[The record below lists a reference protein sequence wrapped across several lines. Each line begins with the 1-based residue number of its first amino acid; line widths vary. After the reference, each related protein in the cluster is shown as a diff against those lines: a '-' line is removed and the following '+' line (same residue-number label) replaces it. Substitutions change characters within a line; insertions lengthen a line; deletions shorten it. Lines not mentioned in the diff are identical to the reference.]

1 MSACSFVK
9 HAVNDPNPLSTAEA
23 RNNAKDDV
31 EVISNAL
38 HFVHDLL
45 RNMLDIHR
53 AANKDLV
60 VHLKPTDLLRD
71 VLEPVAAMLHQRRS
85 RIQFLMECP
94 ENLHVNTDHLRLK
107 QIVLNLSRNSSKFVD
122 EGFIRLRAT
131 VVEGLVELSVE
142 DSGPGIPLN
151 KRTRL
156 FSKFQESLDTLSQG
170 TVRSTCA
177 VGVFVHVRC
186 GGRMR
191 LNLTRLLARLDRA
204 SGCTCARISRSSW
217 AGSLCWT
224 RSTTAALRGTPGRG
238 SSSR

>member
-23 RNNAKDDV
+23 RSNAKDDV

-94 ENLHVNTDHLRLK
+94 ENLHVSTDHLRLK

-131 VVEGLVELSVE
+131 VVDGLVELAVE

-151 KRTRL
+151 KRSRL

-170 TVRSTCA
+170 TVRACA
-177 VGVFVHVRC
+177 VVGV
-186 GGRMR
+186 
-191 LNLTRLLARLDRA
+191 LARGSCCNGGDSSSHVHPRFVDAVVVVCDRA
-204 SGCTCARISRSSW
+204 SGCTCAR
-217 AGSLCWT
+217 T
-224 RSTTAALRGTPGRG
+224 
-238 SSSR
+238 